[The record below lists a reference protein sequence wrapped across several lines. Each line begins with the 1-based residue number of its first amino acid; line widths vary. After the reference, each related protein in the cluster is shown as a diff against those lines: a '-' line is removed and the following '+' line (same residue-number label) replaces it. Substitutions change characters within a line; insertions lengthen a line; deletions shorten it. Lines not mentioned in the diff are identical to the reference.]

1 MITRVKQPIGGFHFQ
16 SKHKIGMKWTNGTT
30 NVGLE
35 EDGKFGSSEP
45 QLIAFI
51 FLPSMSELS
60 ISISYHI
67 L

>member
-1 MITRVKQPIGGFHFQ
+1 
-16 SKHKIGMKWTNGTT
+16 MKWTKGTT
-30 NVGLE
+30 DVGLE
-35 EDGKFGSSEP
+35 EDGQFGSSEP

-60 ISISYHI
+60 ISLSDYI